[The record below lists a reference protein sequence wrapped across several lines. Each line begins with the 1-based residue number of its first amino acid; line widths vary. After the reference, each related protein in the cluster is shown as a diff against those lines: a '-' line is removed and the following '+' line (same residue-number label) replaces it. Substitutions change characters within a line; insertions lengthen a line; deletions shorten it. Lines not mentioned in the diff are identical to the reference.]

1 MTEEEKD
8 KWLDSKEDQME
19 LRRHKKHL
27 DICSND
33 KLIDIDIQKDDKVNS
48 NLWAIYQRLNNIQ

>member
-1 MTEEEKD
+1 MK
-8 KWLDSKEDQME
+8 
-19 LRRHKKHL
+19 LRSHKKHL

-48 NLWAIYQRLNNIQ
+48 NLWAIYQRLKDLQ